1 MTITKH
7 GKDDQS
13 ISILENIQKRE
24 SLRKGITSMKYDIPS
39 YTNTISSDYHKY
51 DWSRHKALTSA
62 IGHMAG
68 KSFYTLIFNYL
79 TLTSFEPEEKPKHSA

>member
-24 SLRKGITSMKYDIPS
+24 SLRKGITSMK
-39 YTNTISSDYHKY
+39 
-51 DWSRHKALTSA
+51 
-62 IGHMAG
+62 
-68 KSFYTLIFNYL
+68 
-79 TLTSFEPEEKPKHSA
+79 